1 MRGGGKH
8 CHLALVLDA
17 AKIRVVTDT
26 STLDCSRLT
35 KPELVHPDIT
45 RDTKGRDLLEYQ
57 EKQKQKWSEY
67 YFMLVV
73 DAVAVEAIAAAVDE
87 QYIDELR
94 EEYIGYK
101 NALIKTKIKQLRS

>member
-1 MRGGGKH
+1 MR
-8 CHLALVLDA
+8 A
-17 AKIRVVTDT
+17 VTDT
-26 STLDCSRLT
+26 SLLDCSRLT

-45 RDTKGRDLLEYQ
+45 KETKSRDLLEYQ

-87 QYIDELR
+87 
-94 EEYIGYK
+94 
-101 NALIKTKIKQLRS
+101 